1 LKRWHELTMKDADD
15 AYQFALEILEEY
27 EQLGPIPGIA
37 LPFLEAFLPFLPL
50 IVFVLANGGAYGLF
64 KGFLYSWIGS
74 SFGMIVV
81 FLIIRKYEDKRI
93 FQRLKADRRVKKITS
108 WVERNGFGPLFILLC
123 FPFSPSALINLVA
136 GLSRVRIQQF
146 ILAVLLGKTVMIFSV
161 TYIGSSIVEFAKH
174 PLKTVIIIGCI
185 SCFWLF
191 GTYLEKKLLRRQ
203 ETN

>member
-1 LKRWHELTMKDADD
+1 MKDADD
-15 AYQFALEILEEY
+15 AYQFALEILEKY

-108 WVERNGFGPLFILLC
+108 WVDLIDFELF
-123 FPFSPSALINLVA
+123 
-136 GLSRVRIQQF
+136 F
-146 ILAVLLGKTVMIFSV
+146 ISIF
-161 TYIGSSIVEFAKH
+161 FH
-174 PLKTVIIIGCI
+174 
-185 SCFWLF
+185 F
-191 GTYLEKKLLRRQ
+191 
-203 ETN
+203 